1 MQRAYAFS
9 ALLLRI
15 SQFVVVVVVR
25 VVLAKDHFG
34 RSAWLRSSRKGKDIF
49 ACIMSV
55 QFFFVLK
62 KFLHANWTW
71 SLLEYYMFFF
81 CVEQFSEQFG
91 EEIGFFCEY
100 YFDYSCWDFALRFVK
115 AHWNNN
121 NNNNNG
127 GSCHCSRRFSC
138 FAMWS
143 FRVKLPSSKEQ
154 EEFRSK
160 DVLRIWWAAAT
171 DRYPFLQQ
179 QLSDT
184 EKWQQALQG
193 NTVTKFRSC
202 FGCVRKSCRHWPWYV
217 IRCWFLLL
225 NPAGRFF

>member
-1 MQRAYAFS
+1 
-9 ALLLRI
+9 
-15 SQFVVVVVVR
+15 
-25 VVLAKDHFG
+25 
-34 RSAWLRSSRKGKDIF
+34 
-49 ACIMSV
+49 MSV
-55 QFFFVLK
+55 QFVFVLK
-62 KFLHANWTW
+62 KFLAWKLDTILAW
-71 SLLEYYMFFF
+71 VLCVFFF

-91 EEIGFFCEY
+91 EGIGFSVSIVLIILAGIWLC
-100 YFDYSCWDFALRFVK
+100 FVK

-121 NNNNNG
+121 NNG
-127 GSCHCSRRFSC
+127 GSRHCSRRFSC

-154 EEFRSK
+154 EEFKSK

-171 DRYPFLQQ
+171 DRYPFLQR

-225 NPAGRFF
+225 NPAGRFS

>member
-1 MQRAYAFS
+1 
-9 ALLLRI
+9 
-15 SQFVVVVVVR
+15 
-25 VVLAKDHFG
+25 
-34 RSAWLRSSRKGKDIF
+34 
-49 ACIMSV
+49 MSV
-55 QFFFVLK
+55 QFVFVK
-62 KFLHANWTW
+62 KKILACKLDMILAWVLCVFI
-71 SLLEYYMFFF
+71 

-100 YFDYSCWDFALRFVK
+100 CFDYSRWDFALILVK
-115 AHWNNN
+115 AHWN

-225 NPAGRFF
+225 NLCRQILLIHHLWQFCPQTSCCDSGLNSSNRV